1 MDDAFDTS
9 VKIIDDFIAGRDSQY
24 LMNKYN

>member
-1 MDDAFDTS
+1 MDDAFAIS
-9 VKIIDDFIAGRDSQY
+9 VDIIDDFISGHGSQY